1 MHLGS
6 ILKTTKKFTFYSE
19 KKLKRTDSQLGRRVN
34 GGVNV
39 LYSNSRPNIGN
50 FDLSQNTKSP
60 WISNE
65 EKPEDVKENWVCLN
79 TFRIIG
85 LFNNKAETIALY
97 KRYYRRTPSTTFA
110 LFCDAKPLFSK
121 VLCKQLGLFQNP
133 CVLEGVKKVGKS

>member
-1 MHLGS
+1 M
-6 ILKTTKKFTFYSE
+6 
-19 KKLKRTDSQLGRRVN
+19 
-34 GGVNV
+34 

-97 KRYYRRTPSTTFA
+97 KRYYRQTTSTTFA
-110 LFCDAKPLFSK
+110 LFRDAKPLFSK
-121 VLCKQLGLFQNP
+121 VLCKQLGLFQKP
-133 CVLEGVKKVGKS
+133 CVLEGVKKAGES